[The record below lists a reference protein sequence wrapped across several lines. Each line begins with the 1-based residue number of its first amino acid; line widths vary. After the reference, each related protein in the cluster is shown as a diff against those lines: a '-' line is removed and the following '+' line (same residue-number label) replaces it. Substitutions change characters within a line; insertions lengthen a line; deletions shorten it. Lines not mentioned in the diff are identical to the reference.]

1 MEARPGFKDIQFL
14 GSVLGFKFWVRLGL
28 GLGFKDIQ
36 FMGSGL
42 FCIYGFGLELKFKK
56 PLRFGNMSLRF
67 MAYWR
72 VWLGFVASRLL
83 LHELHVLQGS

>member
-42 FCIYGFGLELKFKK
+42 F
-56 PLRFGNMSLRF
+56 
-67 MAYWR
+67 
-72 VWLGFVASRLL
+72 
-83 LHELHVLQGS
+83 VLTVSGWS